1 MVNRIVLVGRAVK
14 DAELRYTGAG
24 AAVTRF
30 RIAVDRPFT
39 NQQGQRE
46 TDFIDVVCWRKL
58 AETVGAYV
66 RKGRLVGV
74 DGRLQI
80 RSYDDQNGIRRIAA
94 EVVADRVAFLEPR
107 PKGTDEGGPTPEA
120 GDEFAGE
127 GAEDL
132 PAADET
138 PF

>member
-1 MVNRIVLVGRAVK
+1 MINRIILVGRAVR
-14 DAELRYTGAG
+14 DAELRYTGSG

-80 RSYDDQNGIRRIAA
+80 RTYEDANGVKRVQP
-94 EVVADRVAFLEPR
+94 EVVADRVAFLGPPSRAPEEE
-107 PKGTDEGGPTPEA
+107 GSAEAEAADFADEL
-120 GDEFAGE
+120 GE
-127 GAEDL
+127 VA
-132 PAADET
+132 AADEP

>member
-1 MVNRIVLVGRAVK
+1 MINRIILVGRAVR
-14 DAELRYTGAG
+14 DAELRYTGSG

-39 NQQGQRE
+39 NQQGERE

-80 RSYDDQNGIRRIAA
+80 RTYEDPNGVRRVQP
-94 EVVADRVAFLEPR
+94 EVVADRVAFLDAR
-107 PKGTDEGGPTPEA
+107 SKGAEEGGMEA
-120 GDEFAGE
+120 DAAEFADELGE
-127 GAEDL
+127 VA
-132 PAADET
+132 AADEP

>member
-14 DAELRYTGAG
+14 DAELKYTKGG

-30 RIAVDRPFT
+30 RMAVDRPFT

-74 DGRLQI
+74 DGRLQL
-80 RSYDDQNGIRRIAA
+80 RPYDDPNGVHRVAV
-94 EVVADRVAFLEPR
+94 EVVADRVAFLDSPQR
-107 PKGTDEGGPTPEA
+107 AAP
-120 GDEFAGE
+120 GE
-127 GAEDL
+127 EQGAEVLPEDL
-132 PAADET
+132 EDVPAADET

>member
-1 MVNRIVLVGRAVK
+1 MINRIILVGRAVR
-14 DAELRYTGAG
+14 DAELRYTGSG

-39 NQQGQRE
+39 NQQGERE

-80 RSYDDQNGIRRIAA
+80 RTYEDPNGVRRVQP
-94 EVVADRVAFLEPR
+94 EVVADRVAFLDAR
-107 PKGTDEGGPTPEA
+107 GKGAEEGEVDVDAVEFTDEL
-120 GDEFAGE
+120 GE
-127 GAEDL
+127 VA
-132 PAADET
+132 AADEP

>member
-1 MVNRIVLVGRAVK
+1 MVNRIVLVGRAVR
-14 DAELRYTGAG
+14 DAELRYTGSG
-24 AAVTRF
+24 AAVSRF

-46 TDFIDVVCWRKL
+46 ADFIDVVCWRKL

-80 RSYDDQNGIRRIAA
+80 RTYDDQNGVRRIQP

-107 PKGTDEGGPTPEA
+107 PKGTEEGGPEADVPGEFPE
-120 GDEFAGE
+120 EFSDA
-127 GAEDL
+127 

>member
-1 MVNRIVLVGRAVK
+1 MVNRIVLVGRAVR
-14 DAELRYTGAG
+14 DAELKYTRGG
-24 AAVTRF
+24 AAVSRF

-74 DGRLQI
+74 DGRLQL
-80 RSYDDQNGIRRIAA
+80 RPYDDANGVHRIAV
-94 EVVADRVAFLEPR
+94 EVVADRVSFLDAPQRMAAEESDLEALPADL
-107 PKGTDEGGPTPEA
+107 DELP
-120 GDEFAGE
+120 
-127 GAEDL
+127 

>member
-1 MVNRIVLVGRAVK
+1 MINRIILVGRAVR
-14 DAELRYTGAG
+14 DAELRYTGSG

-39 NQQGQRE
+39 NQQGERE
-46 TDFIDVVCWRKL
+46 ADFIDVVCWRKL

-80 RSYDDQNGIRRIAA
+80 RTYEDPNGVRRVQP

-107 PKGTDEGGPTPEA
+107 SKGAEEGGMEADAAEFTDEL
-120 GDEFAGE
+120 GE
-127 GAEDL
+127 VA
-132 PAADET
+132 AADEP